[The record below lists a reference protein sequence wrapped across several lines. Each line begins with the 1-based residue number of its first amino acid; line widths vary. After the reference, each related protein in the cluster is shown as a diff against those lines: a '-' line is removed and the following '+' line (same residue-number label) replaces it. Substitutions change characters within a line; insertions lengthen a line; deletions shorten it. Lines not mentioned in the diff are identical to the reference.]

1 MHIVH
6 ITEQT
11 KYIYQ
16 TGLIDNNLIGYNKM
30 RVKKIRRHRD
40 NEQTQFGN
48 PVAKHSWKINR
59 AKRFADKTKYD
70 RKRKAPI
77 QYDLRSD

>member
-1 MHIVH
+1 MLCDTIYKIV
-6 ITEQT
+6 IQNF
-11 KYIYQ
+11 K
-16 TGLIDNNLIGYNKM
+16 GNKQM

-77 QYDLRSD
+77 QYDLRPD

>member
-1 MHIVH
+1 
-6 ITEQT
+6 
-11 KYIYQ
+11 
-16 TGLIDNNLIGYNKM
+16 M

-77 QYDLRSD
+77 SNDLRPD

>member
-1 MHIVH
+1 MLCDTIYKIVIQNFKGH
-6 ITEQT
+6 KQ
-11 KYIYQ
+11 
-16 TGLIDNNLIGYNKM
+16 M
-30 RVKKIRRHRD
+30 RVRKIRRHRD